1 VTARRVSTI
10 LIPALAVLAAGVY
23 LGVPPAAADRL
34 HSMRHAVA
42 RTTPLTILEEPTPV
56 VRVPRYDTSGTYP
69 QARGADLDLRKANAA
84 LRKAV
89 LADQRAYAPD
99 ARKAARMPN
108 RYRGVYRTSVDRRLL
123 SASTVVVSALLP
135 ATELYPG
142 GSLGKGWLAMTVRV
156 PSGAP
161 VRISQLFTDST
172 RGLRVLADEWKAQF
186 RRANPDAWQCVRL
199 HLRDYRPAPSNYR
212 YFALTPRGIAVGF
225 WQEPACNRLQA
236 TVSYALLRPYL
247 SRLGKQLVDGV
258 RRPG

>member
-1 VTARRVSTI
+1 VTARRISMI
-10 LIPALAVLAAGVY
+10 LITAVAVLVAGVY
-23 LGVPPAAADRL
+23 LGVGRADAGRS
-34 HSMRHAVA
+34 HQTRHAVESA
-42 RTTPLTILEEPTPV
+42 APLTVVKASTPTF
-56 VRVPRYDTSGTYP
+56 RVPHYDTRGTYP
-69 QARGADLDLRKANAA
+69 QARGSGLDLRKVNAA
-84 LRKAV
+84 LREGV

-108 RYRGVYRTSVDRRLL
+108 PYRGVYRTSVDPRLL

-156 PSGAP
+156 PSAAP
-161 VRISQLFTDST
+161 VRINQLFTESS
-172 RGLRVLADEWKAQF
+172 RGLQVLADAWKAEF
-186 RRANPDAWQCVRL
+186 RRANPAAWPCVGL
-199 HLRDYRPAPSNYR
+199 HLSDYRPAPSNYR

-247 SRLGKQLVDGV
+247 SSLGKQLVNGV

>member
-1 VTARRVSTI
+1 VIARRISMI
-10 LIPALAVLAAGVY
+10 LITALAVLAAGSISAS
-23 LGVPPAAADRL
+23 LGRTAGRS
-34 HSMRHAVA
+34 HQTRHAVEGTA
-42 RTTPLTILEEPTPV
+42 PITVVEASTPTF
-56 VRVPRYDTSGTYP
+56 RVPRYATSGTYP
-69 QARGADLDLRKANAA
+69 QARGSDLDLRKVDAA
-84 LRKAV
+84 LHEAV

-108 RYRGVYRTSVDRRLL
+108 PYRGVYRTSVDRRLL

-161 VRISQLFTDST
+161 VRIGQLFTDST
-172 RGLRVLADEWKAQF
+172 RGLRVLADAWKAQF
-186 RRANPDAWQCVRL
+186 RRVNPDAWQCVRL

-212 YFALTPRGIAVGF
+212 YFALTSRGIAVGF

-236 TVSYALLRPYL
+236 TVPYTLLRPYL
-247 SRLGKQLVDGV
+247 SSLGKQLVDGV